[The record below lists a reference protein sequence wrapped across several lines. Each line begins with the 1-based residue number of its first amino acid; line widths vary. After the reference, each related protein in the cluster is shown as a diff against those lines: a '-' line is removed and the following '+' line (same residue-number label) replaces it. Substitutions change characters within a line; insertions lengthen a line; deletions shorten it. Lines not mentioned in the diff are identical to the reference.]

1 MNVWFGTDWGAPICH
16 VTPQVDVPIGLP
28 CLWCEELVAPNDSGW
43 GQGPDGPW
51 MHVECFIRQALGSVG
66 HQLKLCPCFG
76 GTYEG
81 EPEGMSTR
89 DAARAAF
96 ELTRSRPPD

>member
-1 MNVWFGTDWGAPICH
+1 MNVWFGADWGAPICH

-28 CLWCEELVAPNDSGW
+28 CLWCKESITPSDSGW
-43 GQGPDGPW
+43 GQTADGPW
-51 MHVECFIRQALGSVG
+51 MHVECFVRQMAGSVG

-81 EPEGMSTR
+81 EPETLSKR
-89 DAARAAF
+89 DAARAAWD
-96 ELTRSRPPD
+96 LVRSRT